1 MMKFKESRDSITTE
15 LLLWREA
22 STQVA
27 VKETYELKIY
37 PVSSLYNE
45 GMINFDIPGQ
55 PMGMMSNIDI
65 ITTFKVKKGAINMI
79 DENNCTVV
87 NNFANSLWELV
98 DVKLANRVDLM
109 QSMRNSYAYQTFFNY
124 ILNSDSNREDYLFS
138 TQLFKMDSGDTK
150 ADSES
155 TVFKGDNIINQGA
168 AERADRIANSKS
180 VTVCSRLHC
189 PLLTTSKALP
199 TNMDLR
205 VSLSRNSNDFL
216 LIADAN
222 DYKVHI
228 EDVHLNVTYIRPHD
242 IFLSMIEERLAKN
255 AAPYFI
261 TKPELI
267 IKPISQSGRMVR
279 INNLF
284 QGKLPKF
291 AFFCI
296 QRSKDF
302 EGSVDTNP
310 FTFIP
315 FGKFQLYLNGVP
327 YFNDGLEIDYQTKN
341 TEKIYRENRTYLEQM
356 YKTIGK
362 HARGCGL
369 LNSLN
374 FQQNFIVA
382 VSLTNDR
389 SSSLSSYLSPQ
400 AEASSQLEI
409 DFGYDINIT
418 EDLILMIYAVFDRVI
433 KISGT
438 REIEIIE

>member
-1 MMKFKESRDSITTE
+1 
-15 LLLWREA
+15 
-22 STQVA
+22 
-27 VKETYELKIY
+27 
-37 PVSSLYNE
+37 
-45 GMINFDIPGQ
+45 
-55 PMGMMSNIDI
+55 
-65 ITTFKVKKGAINMI
+65 
-79 DENNCTVV
+79 
-87 NNFANSLWELV
+87 
-98 DVKLANRVDLM
+98 
-109 QSMRNSYAYQTFFNY
+109 
-124 ILNSDSNREDYLFS
+124 
-138 TQLFKMDSGDTK
+138 MDSGDTK

-155 TVFKGDNIINQGA
+155 TVFKGDNIINHGA
-168 AERADRIANSKS
+168 AERADRIANYKS
-180 VTVCSRLHC
+180 VSVCSRLHC

-228 EDVHLNVTYIRPHD
+228 EDVL
-242 IFLSMIEERLAKN
+242 
-255 AAPYFI
+255 
-261 TKPELI
+261 
-267 IKPISQSGRMVR
+267 
-279 INNLF
+279 
-284 QGKLPKF
+284 KF

-341 TEKIYRENRTYLEQM
+341 TENIYRENRTSLEQM

-389 SSSLSSYLSPQ
+389 SSSLSSYLSFV
-400 AEASSQLEI
+400 SV
-409 DFGYDINIT
+409 GN
-418 EDLILMIYAVFDRVI
+418 
-433 KISGT
+433 
-438 REIEIIE
+438 